1 MLIWKRSANNVM
13 RSEGFRIVRHEWS
26 FGSSYVLWHRSTVI
40 DTYKSA
46 EDAKNAAESHQNSPQ
61 AANAA

>member
-13 RSEGFRIVRHEWS
+13 RSEGFRIVRFPWS
-26 FGSSYVLWHRSTVI
+26 DGATYILWHHSSVI
-40 DTYKSA
+40 GTYTSA
-46 EDAKNAAESHQNSPQ
+46 EDAKNAAESHQNGPQ